1 MKPYRIFITSL
12 LFGVC
17 RSAEVSTDAKIDKP
31 PEVTEESLLAT
42 LEEARAFLEADNSN
56 DEVYSKVETLLSK
69 DQELET
75 MQASLKEKQQTVEN
89 LVRQANAKQLE
100 VLAARLNETLEKE
113 VKLRTSIKEQAED
126 LEEATITIDTVS
138 ISDVKRRLEVSRIME
153 QSEKKIQAW
162 MLEVMKDEVEKY
174 KNELLVNKEASSECR
189 SVEDVVQDIHMAL
202 TKFSQ
207 DGIGLIDHAQ
217 GGEIVHTLTSATY
230 SPQPDPSELLGNAW
244 WRKYIPEDWEKL
256 LPAGWEEWNTE
267 IPPYIYH
274 TLVRIR

>member
-42 LEEARAFLEADNSN
+42 LEEARAFLQADNSN

-69 DQELET
+69 DQELKT
-75 MQASLKEKQQTVEN
+75 MQASLKDKQQTVEN

-100 VLAARLNETLEKE
+100 VLAARLNKTLEKE
-113 VKLRTSIKEQAED
+113 VKLRTSIKEQGED
-126 LEEATITIDTVS
+126 LEEATIDIDAVS

-162 MLEVMKDEVEKY
+162 MLEVMKDEVENY
-174 KNELLVNKEASSECR
+174 KNELLVNKGASSECR

-244 WRKYIPEDWEKL
+244 WRK
-256 LPAGWEEWNTE
+256 
-267 IPPYIYH
+267 
-274 TLVRIR
+274 

>member
-1 MKPYRIFITSL
+1 
-12 LFGVC
+12 
-17 RSAEVSTDAKIDKP
+17 VSTDAKIDKP

-42 LEEARAFLEADNSN
+42 LEEARAFLQADNSN

-69 DQELET
+69 DQELKT
-75 MQASLKEKQQTVEN
+75 MQASLKDKQQTVEN

-100 VLAARLNETLEKE
+100 VLAARLNKTLEKE
-113 VKLRTSIKEQAED
+113 VKLRTSIKEQGED
-126 LEEATITIDTVS
+126 LEEATIDIDAVS

-162 MLEVMKDEVEKY
+162 MLEVMKDEVENY
-174 KNELLVNKEASSECR
+174 KNELLVNKGASSECR

-267 IPPYIYH
+267 IPSYIYH